1 MAINLQK
8 GQRISLEKEA
18 PGLEKVMCGLGW
30 DVAAKSGGL
39 MGIFQQNQDIDIDA
53 SVFCLDANDKLH
65 DETMDVVY
73 YRNLQHPSGAIAHQ
87 GDNLTG
93 KGEGDDEQVFVDLR
107 QIPNDYAKLV
117 FVVNIY
123 DCLSRKQDFGQ
134 VNNAFVRLVN
144 RDNNQE
150 IARYNLSGQ
159 EYEGQTGTIVAEI
172 SRQENDEWQMEAI
185 GKGIRIHG
193 LKELVRSYS

>member
-18 PGLEKVMCGLGW
+18 PGLAKVMCGLGW
-30 DVAAKSGGL
+30 DVADKSGGI

-53 SVFCLDANDKLH
+53 SVFCLDANEKLH
-65 DETMDVVY
+65 NNQDVIY
-73 YRNLQHPSGAIAHQ
+73 YRNLEHPSGAIAHQ

-93 KGEGDDEQVFVDLR
+93 EGEGDDEEVFVDLR
-107 QIPNDYAKLV
+107 QIPEEFSKLV

-123 DCLSRKQDFGQ
+123 DCLARKQDFST
-134 VNNAFVRLVN
+134 VENAFVRLVN
-144 RDNNQE
+144 RDNNEE

-172 SRQENDEWQMEAI
+172 SRQDNNEWQMEAI
-185 GKGIRIHG
+185 GKGIRIHS
-193 LKELVRSYS
+193 LKELVSTYS